1 VYAKGEE
8 DVELKGERLL
18 AADRAT
24 AWAALNDTGMLKNC
38 VPGCESIT
46 ATGENRFEIAMTA
59 AVGPVKARFKG
70 KMALE
75 DIDPGHAYTMKFEAS
90 GGPTGF
96 VRGDAR
102 VTLAEQS
109 PRQTLLA
116 YVAHAHIGGKLAQV
130 GSRLIDAAAG
140 ATADKFFEALGAQL
154 AARAAPTA
162 EAAAPAQPLAPAK
175 IGFFSLLL
183 AFLKR
188 LLGRG

>member
-1 VYAKGEE
+1 M
-8 DVELKGERLL
+8 ELKGERLL

-24 AWAALNDTGMLKNC
+24 AWAALNDTEMLKNC

-46 ATGENRFEIAMTA
+46 ATGENQFEIVMTA

-70 KMALE
+70 KLALE
-75 DIDPGHAYTMKFEAS
+75 DIDAPNAYTMRFEAS

-96 VRGDAR
+96 VRGEAR
-102 VTLAEQS
+102 VTLAQEQA
-109 PRQTLLA
+109 RQTRLD
-116 YVAHAHIGGKLAQV
+116 YVANAHVGGKLAQV

-140 ATADKFFEALGAQL
+140 ATADKFFEAFGAQL
-154 AARAAPTA
+154 AARAAPA
-162 EAAAPAQPLAPAK
+162 GEAGPTAAPPVAPAK

-188 LLGRG
+188 LFGRR

>member
-1 VYAKGEE
+1 
-8 DVELKGERLL
+8 VELKGERLL

-24 AWAALNDTGMLKNC
+24 AWAALNDTEMLKNC

-46 ATGENRFEIAMTA
+46 ATGENQFEIAMTA

-70 KMALE
+70 KLALA
-75 DIDPGHAYTMKFEAS
+75 DIDAPHAYTMKFDAS
-90 GGPTGF
+90 GGQTGF
-96 VRGDAR
+96 VRGEAR
-102 VTLAEQS
+102 VTLAEES
-109 PRQTLLA
+109 PRQTRLT
-116 YVAHAHIGGKLAQV
+116 YVANAHIGGKLAQV

-140 ATADKFFEALGAQL
+140 ATADKFFEVFGAQL

-162 EAAAPAQPLAPAK
+162 ETGDVPAQPVGPAK

-188 LLGRG
+188 LFGRG